1 VDPVRVSITV
11 GRPREEVFDYL
22 ADIANH
28 TEFTDHFLEDFH
40 LTRENTVGTGAGAR
54 YRIKAPLQRF
64 SWMGIQFVEVDR
76 PWRIL
81 AVGRGGKYNRTRA
94 MIIYSLEPGPND
106 STQLELS
113 VETVPGTPTDRI
125 MEVVTGLRGWT
136 RRQNRRALRRVR
148 SILEDGTRRGARATI
163 AGG

>member
-1 VDPVRVSITV
+1 MDPVRVSITV
-11 GRPREEVFDYL
+11 GRPREAVFDYL
-22 ADIANH
+22 EDIANH
-28 TEFTDHFLEDFH
+28 TEFTDHFVDDFH
-40 LTRENTVGTGAGAR
+40 LTRQDTVGTGAGAR
-54 YRIKAPLQRF
+54 YRLQAPLQRF
-64 SWMGIQFVEVDR
+64 SWVGIQFVEVDR

-81 AVGRGGKYNRTRA
+81 AVGRGGKYNRTRT
-94 MIIYSLEPGPND
+94 MIIYTLEPGPD
-106 STQLELS
+106 DTTQLELS

-125 MEVVTGLRGWT
+125 MEVVTGMRGWT

>member
-28 TEFTDHFLEDFH
+28 SEFTDHFLADFH
-40 LTRENTVGTGAGAR
+40 LTREDTVGRGAGAR

-94 MIIYSLEPGPND
+94 MIIYSLEPGPHD
-106 STQLELS
+106 TTQLELS